1 MAIMELSS
9 QTSVLIHMLVISYL
23 QSCLLLVQKQGH
35 NQKNVPPPLTSWV
48 GKGSKDER
56 MELSGDKKAGS
67 RQQENSRVCKC
78 CHMYDLSVNWLSCF
92 MLKQISVLGKKIL
105 KWEKPF
111 GPYLDSS
118 GSLDLSTVSIILLLW
133 TAWVEDPE
141 GLNSSLIGIFWSDW

>member
-1 MAIMELSS
+1 MDKMAITELSS

-23 QSCLLLVQKQGH
+23 QSCLLLVQKQGD

-78 CHMYDLSVNWLSCF
+78 CLMYDLSV
-92 MLKQISVLGKKIL
+92 G
-105 KWEKPF
+105 
-111 GPYLDSS
+111 
-118 GSLDLSTVSIILLLW
+118 
-133 TAWVEDPE
+133 
-141 GLNSSLIGIFWSDW
+141 